1 MNREEF
7 ERLESLLD
15 SAKSDLIKAV
25 NLLENNG
32 ECYGNL
38 DYAIDSISMTLN
50 YHEGQIE
57 D

>member
-1 MNREEF
+1 MTKEEF
-7 ERLESLLD
+7 ERLEGLLD

-25 NLLENNG
+25 NLLENSG

-38 DYAIDSISMTLN
+38 DYAIDSIAMTLN
-50 YHEGQIE
+50 YHEEQIE